1 MKTRLGNNFDF
12 DTWFVPGVAI
22 VLSIIISFFNI
33 YIGLIAFALTGFGV
47 YKTYKQDKK
56 RKDYIK
62 NYLDELD
69 IAFEGVTKNAIF
81 NMPFPVALL
90 NDDYKLLW
98 YNNRFKTMSNQTDS
112 LVDRNITQ
120 ILPNLDKDAI
130 AKQDKS
136 KIYELFD
143 KKYVVYTNH
152 VKEKGGEDLT
162 LIYLI
167 DDTSHQ
173 DLISEY
179 ENTKLVMTS
188 IHIDNYDELM
198 TNTPSERRPLL
209 FAQIDRLV
217 SVYFHDRG
225 ASIKKYENDKYI
237 GVLTAS
243 QLKEFEKDKF
253 TIVDRVRDT
262 KIGNTIPPTLS
273 IGFGRGQIAPRENE
287 KASNAALDVALGRG
301 GDQIVVKNGED
312 LQYYGGQNKA
322 TQKRTKVKARVIAH
336 ALAQLVDKS
345 TEVFVMGHKN
355 PDMDSFGSALGLFHA
370 VERRNK
376 DVYIV
381 LKEVTPA
388 IKNLYVRAISM
399 IDGLEANIIT
409 PDEAYEKARA
419 SSLIIVTDNHRRNST
434 EEPRLF
440 EKSSNI
446 FLIDHHRRG
455 KDYIDN
461 ATLIYMEPYAS
472 SSSELVTEMLM
483 YMGEDIAINETVA
496 EGLLAG
502 ITVDTKNFFYQTGV
516 RTFEAASVLKRY
528 GADSMV
534 VKQLFK
540 DDIELIKYKS
550 EIIASAEKYHDSNL
564 IGVFNKQMD
573 SSSLIASQ
581 AADDLLNAD
590 GIEASYVLTTVDGK
604 THISARSL
612 GAVSVQLIMEKLNG
626 GGHLTAAA
634 TQLDMSIEDAIVKL
648 KETIDSYK
656 LGE

>member
-1 MKTRLGNNFDF
+1 MKTQLGNNFNLE
-12 DTWFVPGVAI
+12 TWFAPGLAI
-22 VLSIIISFFNI
+22 VLSIVVGLFNV
-33 YIGLIAFALTGFGV
+33 YIGAIALVVSSVVAYLTYEKEKV
-47 YKTYKQDKK
+47 
-56 RKDYIK
+56 RKNDLK
-62 NYLDELD
+62 NYIDKLD
-69 IAFEGVTKNAIF
+69 IAFEGVTKNVVF
-81 NMPFPVALL
+81 NMPFPIALL
-90 NDDYKLLW
+90 NDNNKLLW
-98 YNNRFKTMSNQTDS
+98 YNNKFKEMTKQTTS
-112 LVDRNITQ
+112 IV
-120 ILPNLDKDAI
+120 
-130 AKQDKS
+130 DKS
-136 KIYELFD
+136 IMSVLPSIDINTIENEDRSNVFEIFN
-143 KKYVVYTNH
+143 KKYIIHTNH
-152 VKEKGGEDLT
+152 VKEKKGENLT

-173 DLISEY
+173 DLIKEF
-179 ENTKLVMTS
+179 EETRPVMAS

-209 FAQIDRLV
+209 FAQIDRII
-217 SVYFHDRG
+217 SVYFHERG
-225 ASIKKYENDKYI
+225 AALKKYESDKYV
-237 GVLTAS
+237 GVLNAN
-243 QLKEFEKDKF
+243 QLEEFEKDKF
-253 TIVDRVRDT
+253 SLVDRVRET

-273 IGFGRGQIAPRENE
+273 IGFGCEEETPRENE

-301 GDQIVVKNGED
+301 GDQIVVKIGED
-312 LQYYGGQNKA
+312 LQYYGGKNKA

-336 ALAQLVDKS
+336 ALAQLIDKS

-370 VERRNK
+370 AERRNK

-381 LKEVTPA
+381 LREVTPA
-388 IKNLYVRAISM
+388 IKNLYSRAISM
-399 IDGLEANIIT
+399 IDGLEANILT
-409 PDEAYEKARA
+409 PDEAYAKARA
-419 SSLIIVTDNHRRNST
+419 SSLLIVTDNHRMNST

-461 ATLIYMEPYAS
+461 ATLIYLEPYAS

-483 YMGEDIAINETVA
+483 YMGEDIEINEIVA

-516 RTFEAASVLKRY
+516 RTFEAASVLKRH

-540 DDIELIKYKS
+540 DDIELMKYKS
-550 EIIASAEKYHDSNL
+550 EIIANAEKYKETSL
-564 IGVFNKQMD
+564 IGVFDRQLD
-573 SSSLIASQ
+573 SSTLIASQ
-581 AADDLLNAD
+581 AADDLLNAE
-590 GIEASYVLTTVDGK
+590 GIEASYVLTRVEGR

-612 GAVSVQLIMEKLNG
+612 GSISVQLIMEKLNG

-634 TQLDMSIEDAIVKL
+634 TQLDVSIEETIIRL
-648 KETIDSYK
+648 KEAIDSYK